1 MRTPELSAAGRAPV
15 PRHGGKRQQSQLE
28 LFFQPAP
35 FSQPAPAHS
44 PAPLTPCTC
53 TFFAPG
59 SLFQPLESA
68 WLPGEA
74 ARDASGMSHPTAL
87 PVDSGFQARGWRGA
101 RMVWGSLWMPS
112 IPDSPFPWGFWP
124 SGWKRRRSGAP
135 KGVLR
140 GCWDI
145 PAAAAWGLSLLLL
158 IPVGASRWPGAL
170 GARGPGVS
178 TASGQRP
185 QRVTSAAP
193 APGEDVGRSG
203 PSARPG
209 RGNPSEKRWNP
220 SRSRHRE
227 AAEGAGAAAPG
238 DLGDP
243 QAATSVGI
251 REKSSSESRPSGRI
265 PFFTRSPCLSL
276 RFPAGIFSRDL

>member
-1 MRTPELSAAGRAPV
+1 MPRECPTPQLCPWIRDFRLGAGEGRGWCGAPSGTPPSQNFLFHGVFGLQAGR
-15 PRHGGKRQQSQLE
+15 GGVQE
-28 LFFQPAP
+28 L
-35 FSQPAPAHS
+35 
-44 PAPLTPCTC
+44 
-53 TFFAPG
+53 
-59 SLFQPLESA
+59 
-68 WLPGEA
+68 
-74 ARDASGMSHPTAL
+74 
-87 PVDSGFQARGWRGA
+87 
-101 RMVWGSLWMPS
+101 
-112 IPDSPFPWGFWP
+112 
-124 SGWKRRRSGAP
+124 P

-193 APGEDVGRSG
+193 APGEDIGRSG

-243 QAATSVGI
+243 QAATSVAI

>member
-1 MRTPELSAAGRAPV
+1 
-15 PRHGGKRQQSQLE
+15 
-28 LFFQPAP
+28 
-35 FSQPAPAHS
+35 
-44 PAPLTPCTC
+44 
-53 TFFAPG
+53 
-59 SLFQPLESA
+59 
-68 WLPGEA
+68 
-74 ARDASGMSHPTAL
+74 
-87 PVDSGFQARGWRGA
+87 
-101 RMVWGSLWMPS
+101 MVWGSLWMPS

-124 SGWKRRRSGAP
+124 SGWKRRSAGASQRGF
-135 KGVLR
+135 KRVL
-140 GCWDI
+140 GHSCCCSLGII
-145 PAAAAWGLSLLLL
+145 PAPPHPSGS

-193 APGEDVGRSG
+193 APGEDVGLSG
-203 PSARPG
+203 RSARPG

-243 QAATSVGI
+243 QAATSAAI
-251 REKSSSESRPSGRI
+251 RENPAPNPVPRAESR
-265 PFFTRSPCLSL
+265 
-276 RFPAGIFSRDL
+276 FSRAVRAFHSVFQRGFFPETSEPWPRALGSAGRTLPGCPSVHRAPGGVALSPLAWGWPGQDRGGTEVTPGQGGEVWEIPGGSRNLGMRQDAAAAAGRELGMGLGLGF